1 MEWRGAQSY
10 DLLDTP
16 TLTNLLLNPNQH
28 REIHRATLSAF
39 SRRSAEQRCP
49 RLVLVIRSIIH
60 NPTLYDQDVMMSA
73 IDILATD
80 PESAATSAFLEALP
94 DVLDTGMGGD
104 ETLKYEFREYY
115 YTALMTRQRP
125 ADLEVWSEK
134 LPALPA
140 RSLVAMMID
149 PAADSLQTLEPLTLI
164 ARLREPDRTKALF
177 SVIAGVIRNRCPVE
191 RAYKAARMLA
201 KSSDPAQFE
210 EGMGFL
216 NLHKNRYKAAQLE
229 DQAQE
234 IGGAMKIIDP
244 KPRSTTERLT
254 GRRPWAS

>member
-49 RLVLVIRSIIH
+49 RLVLIIRSVIH
-60 NPTLYDQDVMMSA
+60 NPTQYDQEVMMSA

-80 PESAATSAFLEALP
+80 PDSQATDAFLEALP

-115 YTALMTRQRP
+115 YAALMTRQRP
-125 ADLEVWSEK
+125 ADLKVWNER

-140 RSLVAMMID
+140 RSLVAMLID
-149 PAADSLQTLEPLTLI
+149 PAAESLQTLEPLVLI
-164 ARLREPDRTKALF
+164 ERLREPDRTKALF
-177 SVIAGVIRNRCPVE
+177 SVIAGVLRNRCPVD
-191 RAYKAARMLA
+191 RAHKAAQMLR

-210 EGMGFL
+210 EGMNFL
-216 NLHKNRYKAAQLE
+216 ALHRDRYRTAKL
-229 DQAQE
+229 DVQAQA
-234 IGGAMKIIDP
+234 IGEAMKIIDP
-244 KPRSTTERLT
+244 KPRTATERLT
-254 GRRPWAS
+254 GKRPWAL